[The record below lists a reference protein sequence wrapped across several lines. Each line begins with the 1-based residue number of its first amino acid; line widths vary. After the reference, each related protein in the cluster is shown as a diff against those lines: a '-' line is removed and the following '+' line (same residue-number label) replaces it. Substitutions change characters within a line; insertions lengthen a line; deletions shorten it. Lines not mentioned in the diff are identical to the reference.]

1 MIKKNVGDKLPIY
14 KLKTPNEIQ
23 DYYRDW
29 TSNNKYNQDM
39 IDMNYTAPK
48 ETVSVLVKHTF
59 QKDLKILDAGCGTG
73 LVGIELK
80 KHNYLNIDGIDF
92 SQNMLDLVPK
102 GIYKNLNKFDLNKPL
117 KYKNNTYDV
126 VICVGTFTY
135 GHVKAHALN
144 EFIRIIK
151 KKGLICFTI
160 NEGIYEEYGFDKKIK
175 QLTDSKS
182 WNVKEFFKS
191 DYITNK
197 DVNAWLCLAEINN

>member
-1 MIKKNVGDKLPIY
+1 MVRIRLI
-14 KLKTPNEIQ
+14 
-23 DYYRDW
+23 
-29 TSNNKYNQDM
+29 
-39 IDMNYTAPK
+39 
-48 ETVSVLVKHTF
+48 HT
-59 QKDLKILDAGCGTG
+59 
-73 LVGIELK
+73 
-80 KHNYLNIDGIDF
+80 N
-92 SQNMLDLVPK
+92 LVPK
-102 GIYKNLNKFDLNKPL
+102 NIYKTLDKVNLNKPL

-126 VICVGTFTY
+126 VMCVGTFTY
-135 GHVKAHALN
+135 GHVKAHALD